1 MTLRHLQI
9 FKTVCDCQCITTAA
23 EKLNM
28 TQPAVSIAI
37 KELETFYETRLF
49 DRGGRR
55 LALTEAGVTLQR
67 YATTVLEQFEESTA
81 VLREGRFIS
90 EYRFGVTVSLAET
103 ILPEL
108 VTRLKDTVP
117 DVHFQIQVENTP
129 VIEQLLAENQ
139 IDFAIVDCN
148 TSTTCMTRSLLYTDH
163 MVVVCAPSLY
173 AADSITIDE
182 LAHQPLLLREKES
195 GNRCCVDAVFQNHGY
210 TPHPILESSS
220 TLSIINLAKLGL
232 GFAVVPS
239 SLSCHICKSG
249 ELHTVRV
256 TDDSFKRFY
265 YLLYHNN
272 KHLTPQ
278 LITILESIKP
288 GCCEHKKC

>member
-1 MTLRHLQI
+1 M
-9 FKTVCDCQCITTAA
+9 
-23 EKLNM
+23 
-28 TQPAVSIAI
+28 
-37 KELETFYETRLF
+37 RLF
-49 DRGGRR
+49 SFVNSRR
-55 LALTEAGVTLQR
+55 ISRTSFLFMLTLSVCR
-67 YATTVLEQFEESTA
+67 YQ
-81 VLREGRFIS
+81 
-90 EYRFGVTVSLAET
+90 
-103 ILPEL
+103 
-108 VTRLKDTVP
+108 
-117 DVHFQIQVENTP
+117 
-129 VIEQLLAENQ
+129 
-139 IDFAIVDCN
+139 
-148 TSTTCMTRSLLYTDH
+148 
-163 MVVVCAPSLY
+163 
-173 AADSITIDE
+173 SITIDE

-210 TPHPILESSS
+210 TLHPVLESSS